1 MATADLTLRRRGF
14 LALPL
19 IATLGLQIT
28 PVHARRMAHSY
39 SSVKDFEGCPK
50 RYHAVRIAKRV
61 KNQDTEAT
69 LYGTAVHKAFEEYV
83 RDKTPLPDQFG
94 QFQPFVEPLATIDGD
109 IRCEEK
115 LGVRRDFSPCTFF
128 DKDVWIRGI
137 PDYLAVNQSKGVA
150 RVADYKTGKSS
161 RYADMAQ
168 LELMAAMVMA
178 HHSEVQTVKAALL
191 FVVAKDVIKAE
202 FTRAQLPEI
211 WSKWAGRIGA
221 VEKAVELNVWNPRPS
236 ALCRFCPVK
245 DCANH
250 PG

>member
-1 MATADLTLRRRGF
+1 MVTVNRRGF
-14 LALPL
+14 IALPL
-19 IATLGLQIT
+19 VATLGLQIT
-28 PVHARRMAHSY
+28 PVHASRMAHSY
-39 SSVKDFEGCPK
+39 SSIKDFEGCPK
-50 RYHAVRIAKRV
+50 RYHDVRIAKRF

-69 LYGTAVHKAFEEYV
+69 LYGTAVHKAFEDYV
-83 RDKTPLPDQFG
+83 KDKTPLPDQFA
-94 QFQPFVEPLATIDGD
+94 QFKPFVEPLASLEGD

-115 LGVRRDFSPCTFF
+115 LGVRRDFSPCEFF
-128 DKDVWIRGI
+128 AKDVWIRGI
-137 PDYLAVNQSKGVA
+137 PDYLVVNRPRQVA

-161 RYADMAQ
+161 RFADMAQ

-178 HHSEVQTVKAALL
+178 HHPEINTVKAALL

-202 FTRAQLPEI
+202 FTRQQLPEI
-211 WSKWAGRIGA
+211 WSKWAGRIGS
-221 VEKAVELNVWNPRPS
+221 VEKAIEVNVWNPRPS

>member
-1 MATADLTLRRRGF
+1 MATVSRRGF
-14 LALPL
+14 IALPL
-19 IATLGLQIT
+19 IATLGVQIT

-50 RYHAVRIAKRV
+50 RYHEVRILKRF
-61 KNQDTEAT
+61 KQQDTEAT
-69 LYGTAVHKAFEEYV
+69 LYGTAVHKAFENYV
-83 RDKTPLPDQFG
+83 RDKEPLPPQFT
-94 QFQPFVEPLATIDGD
+94 QFQPFVEPLASLEGD

-115 LGVRRDFSPCTFF
+115 LGVRRDFSPCEFF
-128 DKDVWIRGI
+128 AKDVWIRGI
-137 PDYLAVNQSKGVA
+137 PDYLVVNGPRQVA

-161 RYADMAQ
+161 KYADMAQ

-178 HHSEVQTVKAALL
+178 HHPEVNTVKAALL

-202 FTRAQLPEI
+202 FTRQQLPEI
-211 WSKWAGRIGA
+211 WSKWAGRVGS
-221 VEKAVELNVWNPRPS
+221 VEKAIDVNVWNPRPS

>member
-1 MATADLTLRRRGF
+1 MVTADLTVRRRGF

-19 IATLGLQIT
+19 VATLGFQIT

-50 RYHAVRIAKRV
+50 RFHEVRILKRF
-61 KNQDTEAT
+61 KQEDTEAT
-69 LYGTAVHKAFEEYV
+69 LYGTAVHKAFENYV
-83 RDKTPLPDQFG
+83 KDKTPLPDQFA
-94 QFQPFVEPLATIDGD
+94 QFKPFVEPLASLEGD

-115 LGVRRDFSPCTFF
+115 LGVRRDFSPCGFF

-137 PDYLAVNQSKGVA
+137 PDYLVVNRPRQVA

-161 RYADMAQ
+161 KYADMAQ
-168 LELMAAMVMA
+168 LELMAAMTMA
-178 HHSEVQTVKAALL
+178 HHPEVNTVKAALL

-202 FTRAQLPEI
+202 FTRQQLPEI
-211 WSKWAGRIGA
+211 WSKWAGRVGS
-221 VEKAVELNVWNPRPS
+221 VEKAVEVNVWNPRPS